1 MRFAG
6 RKLAAVAGAGAIAS
20 FALTAWALPPLC
32 PPDIL
37 TCGNPTQTTAS
48 DGDGDGVTAAQGDCD
63 DGNPFVSP
71 QLLERCGN
79 AVDDNCDANI
89 DEQSCISPSVAVI
102 TDLTAATVRAVSV
115 DLRWTAAQFPVLPG
129 VTYRYDLRSSAT
141 PLDAASM
148 DSATFLSGAPSPG
161 FPGAQETYTAIGLQP
176 ATTYYF
182 GVRVIDAAGSVVA
195 QSSVISTQTL
205 PPEASTPDGQG
216 TASDETPPASVA
228 DFYAVSGYGDITLR
242 WTMPSDPG
250 IVRVAIVRASGSTP
264 SSPTDGTSVFIGLG
278 TSTADAA
285 VAAGTT
291 YTYAAFTYDHAANS
305 SASAVVSAALLPPPS
320 DGSLVTDGS
329 GTIFLV
335 EGGSLLPLES
345 TVTPEEL
352 GLSGDDI
359 LLVPASALAGFA
371 RGSVLTVRGE
381 ELLKRMDP
389 DHDRLR
395 NYDELQYGTDP
406 GDPDTDYDSYDDGQE
421 VAAGYDPLRPPTA
434 RTIDRRLVQRVA
446 GKILLQVDRRG
457 EAWWVHPT
465 RGERYYLRNGKI
477 AYAAMR
483 YLSLGVSAADLAEI
497 PRAGTDD
504 RGDAALVKRLSGHI
518 LLSVDE
524 SGEAWYLNPADG
536 HRYYLRD
543 GDAAYW
549 LMRYRSLGAT
559 TATLEKIPIGT
570 LRGKLP

>member
-1 MRFAG
+1 MRLAVS
-6 RKLAAVAGAGAIAS
+6 KLAAIASAGAIAS

-37 TCGNPTQTTAS
+37 TCGNPTPGTGG
-48 DGDGDGVTAAQGDCD
+48 DGDGDGVTVAQGDCD
-63 DGNPFVSP
+63 DANPLRSP
-71 QLLERCGN
+71 QLPERCGN
-79 AVDDNCDANI
+79 AIDDNCDAMV
-89 DEQSCISPSVAVI
+89 DEPACVPLTVAAI
-102 TDLTAATVRAVSV
+102 TDLAATTIRAVSI
-115 DLRWTAAQFPVLPG
+115 DLAWTAVPLTPLPG
-129 VTYRYDLRSSAT
+129 VTYRYDLRSSLTPFDTAT
-141 PLDAASM
+141 W
-148 DSATFLSGAPSPG
+148 DSATALSGVPLPG
-161 FPGAQETYTAIGLQP
+161 QPGGRDAYTVIGLQP
-176 ATTYYF
+176 GTLYYF
-182 GVRVIDAAGSVVA
+182 GVRVTENAGSVVA
-195 QSSVISTQTL
+195 QSLVISALTL
-205 PPEASTPDGQG
+205 PPDASTPDGQG
-216 TASDETPPASVA
+216 TAFDTVPPQPVA
-228 DFYAVSGYGDITLR
+228 DLYAVPGYGDITLR
-242 WTMPSDPG
+242 WTMPADPQ
-250 IVRVAIVRASGSTP
+250 IVRVAIVRTSGSTP
-264 SSPTDGTSVFIGLG
+264 SGPADGTNVFLGSGTSVVD
-278 TSTADAA
+278 TA
-285 VAAGTT
+285 VAVGTT
-291 YTYAAFTYDHAANS
+291 YTYAAFTYDHAANV
-305 SASAVVSAALLPPPS
+305 SAPVVVSAALLPPPS

-345 TVTPEEL
+345 MVTPEEL

-359 LLVPASALAGFA
+359 LLVPASALAGFT

-406 GDPDTDYDSYDDGQE
+406 GNPDTDYDSYDDGQE
-421 VAAGYDPLRPPTA
+421 VAAGYDPLLPPKA
-434 RTIDRRLVQRVA
+434 RRVDRGLVSRVA
-446 GKILLQVDRRG
+446 GKILLQVDRHG

-483 YLSLGVSAADLAEI
+483 YLSLGVSTADLARI

-504 RGDAALVKRLSGHI
+504 RGDAALVKRLSGNI

-524 SGEAWYLNPADG
+524 SGEAWYLDPVDG

-570 LRGKLP
+570 LRGKLR